1 MQEYRYRICHV
12 PGEVNIADSLSRL
25 SVELG
30 QKTFDKAS
38 EDILCSIV
46 EVNRPSAVSMTEII
60 KASEDDSEIQDI
72 RNALQNDIWQD
83 SVKKYAPFKSELVF
97 AKEILLRGDRIVV
110 PTKLRASVMALSH
123 IGHPGREKMK
133 RRLRAAVWWPAM
145 DAEAEKCCKEC
156 IECQLVARFDKPE
169 PLRLRELPTAPW
181 VHLSGD
187 FLGPLPNGYYL
198 FVLVDLYS
206 RYVVVEP
213 MTRTNSSDVIRVLK
227 GIFTRLGLPYV
238 LTFDNAKNFSSQEL
252 KNYCI
257 DYGIKLTHTTP
268 YWPSANGEVERQNQ
282 SILKVLKISKQRD
295 ADWKEAIQDYV
306 YMYSLTPHSVT
317 NVAPAQ
323 LMFGRRFRDLIPHF
337 QADIVDDGEVRDRDR
352 VIKFNA
358 KESRDKR
365 IGAKESSLPIGD
377 EVWMKNLVP
386 QNKLDTAFLPTPA
399 RVVER
404 HENSLVLETPDGQIF
419 RRNTSHVKQ
428 ANQSS
433 QQSDQEVAIESETPR
448 AIRKAES
455 RPQRNKALPKRF
467 GDYMMEV

>member
-1 MQEYRYRICHV
+1 
-12 PGEVNIADSLSRL
+12 
-25 SVELG
+25 
-30 QKTFDKAS
+30 
-38 EDILCSIV
+38 
-46 EVNRPSAVSMTEII
+46 
-60 KASEDDSEIQDI
+60 
-72 RNALQNDIWQD
+72 
-83 SVKKYAPFKSELVF
+83 
-97 AKEILLRGDRIVV
+97 
-110 PTKLRASVMALSH
+110 
-123 IGHPGREKMK
+123 
-133 RRLRAAVWWPAM
+133 
-145 DAEAEKCCKEC
+145 
-156 IECQLVARFDKPE
+156 
-169 PLRLRELPTAPW
+169 
-181 VHLSGD
+181 
-187 FLGPLPNGYYL
+187 
-198 FVLVDLYS
+198 
-206 RYVVVEP
+206 

-365 IGAKESSLPIGD
+365 VGAKESSLRIGD

-433 QQSDQEVAIESETPR
+433 QQSDQEVAIENNGGE
-448 AIRKAES
+448 
-455 RPQRNKALPKRF
+455 RPHCSPASTEAPEEENGKTSQQIKIQTRSVWCNQRNRTNAPIPDGRMVRLAPILNVNRMTDDRLTQRDECQLTNNNSNNGALH
-467 GDYMMEV
+467 